1 MSIEWRPDSRQW
13 HLWND
18 QLSLI
23 LAIRESGE
31 LGQLY
36 LGPPLARDTDYR
48 HLARGEFA
56 GWDNRV
62 GDPIRLELPT
72 PDTGDYRQPALD
84 VTLGDGS
91 RATHMCYIA
100 HRISAGKPE
109 LPGLPSTYVEHPDE
123 AETLE
128 VDLRDERTGLVA
140 AVRLTVFRDHPAVA
154 RSVTVR
160 NDGSAPVTLGTV
172 MSASLD
178 LPDDGWQRITLH
190 GSWARERHV
199 TRAPLTPGRFVTES
213 LRGSSS
219 LHSSPLL
226 ALVRP
231 WTTEAQ
237 GEAIAA
243 SLVWSGDFLADVE
256 VDQYATTRL
265 RIGLHPDSFAWPL
278 APGASFTSPEAVVVH
293 STDGLGGMS
302 EAFHR
307 LYRTRLARGAWRDR
321 PRPVLINNWEGT
333 YFDFDE
339 ERLVAIATVAAELG
353 IELFVLDDGWFG
365 VRDSDDRSLGDW
377 VVDRRKLPNGLE
389 GVARR
394 VRDLGMSFGLWIE
407 PEMVNADSDLYRAHP
422 DWAIGVP
429 GLAHTESRQQ
439 LVLDMGRPEVLDH
452 ITTVLVDALSSAP
465 IDYVKWDMN
474 RTMTETYA
482 RDLPPE
488 RQGEM
493 RFRYILGVYE
503 LYRRLTERFP
513 HILFESCSSGGGRFD
528 AGMLAFAPQ
537 AWTSD
542 DTDAVE
548 RLAIQWGTSL
558 AFPVSSM
565 GAHVSAVPNHQTGR
579 ITPLDTRAAVAFFGA
594 FGYELDATRLTPSER
609 RQVAAQVAWFK
620 AHRETIQ
627 FGRFLRLRS
636 PFGGPGDASGDDT
649 AWMTV
654 SDDARHAVVGWYR
667 VLSRPVPGPGSLPL
681 RGLDPDLRY
690 RVSVWPEASD
700 TLVRRNALV
709 RGGDELMAVGLFLDD
724 DARESGTRGDFQARL
739 FSLESVDG

>member
-1 MSIEWRPDSRQW
+1 MTIEWRPDSRQW
-13 HLWND
+13 HLRND
-18 QLSLI
+18 RLSLV

-36 LGPPLARDTDYR
+36 LGPPLARETDYR
-48 HLARGEFA
+48 HLGRGAFP

-72 PDTGDYRQPALD
+72 PDTGDYRQPALR
-84 VTLGDGS
+84 VTFADGS

-100 HRISAGKPE
+100 HRIGPGKPD
-109 LPGLPSTYVEHPDE
+109 LPALPSTYVEDPAE
-123 AETLE
+123 ADTLE
-128 VDLRDERTGLVA
+128 IDLRDERTGLLA
-140 AVRLTVFRDHPAVA
+140 TVRLSVFRDLAAFA
-154 RSVTVR
+154 RSVSIR
-160 NDGSAPVTLGTV
+160 NDGAAPATLDTV

-178 LPDDGWQRITLH
+178 LPDATWERLSLH
-190 GSWARERHV
+190 GSWARERHL

-219 LHSSPLL
+219 LHSSPFL
-226 ALVRP
+226 ALARP
-231 WTTEAQ
+231 ATTERQ
-237 GEAIAA
+237 GEVIGV

-256 VDQYATTRL
+256 VDQYATARL
-265 RIGLHPDSFAWPL
+265 RMGIHPDSFAWPL
-278 APGASFTSPEAVVVH
+278 APGASFTSPEAVTVH
-293 STDGLGGMS
+293 SDAGLGGMS
-302 EAFHR
+302 DTFHR
-307 LYRTRLARGAWRDR
+307 LYRTHLARGIWRDR

-333 YFDFDE
+333 YYDFDE

-394 VRDLGMSFGLWIE
+394 IRDLGMSFGLWIE
-407 PEMVNADSDLYRAHP
+407 PEMVSPDSDLYRAHP
-422 DWAIGVP
+422 DWAIGAP

-439 LVLDMGRPEVLDH
+439 LVLDLGRPEVLDH
-452 ITTVLVDALSSAP
+452 LTAALTGILSSAP
-465 IDYVKWDMN
+465 IDYIKWDMN

-503 LYRRLTERFP
+503 LYRRLTDRFP
-513 HILFESCSSGGGRFD
+513 HILFESCASGGGRFD

-542 DTDAVE
+542 DTDAIE

-558 AFPVSSM
+558 VFPVSSM

-579 ITPLDTRAAVAFFGA
+579 VVPLDTRAAVAFFGA
-594 FGYELDATRLTPSER
+594 FGYELDATGLTADER
-609 RQVAAQVAWFK
+609 RQVADQVAWFK
-620 AHRETIQ
+620 AHRETLQ
-627 FGRFLRLRS
+627 FGRFRRLRS
-636 PFGGPGDASGDDT
+636 PFEGSGNET
-649 AWMTV
+649 AWMCL
-654 SDDARHAVVGWYR
+654 SDDARDVVVGWYR
-667 VLSRPVPGPGSLPL
+667 VLSRPVPGPTSLPL
-681 RGLDPDLRY
+681 WGLDPTLRY

-739 FSLESVDG
+739 FAIEAV

>member
-1 MSIEWRPDSRQW
+1 MSIDWDPAARQW
-13 HLWND
+13 HLRSD
-18 QLSLI
+18 HLSLI
-23 LAIRESGE
+23 LAVLESGD

-36 LGPPLARDTDYR
+36 LGPALAPGLGYG
-48 HLARGEFA
+48 HLARGPFA

-62 GDPIRLELPT
+62 GEPIRLELPT

-84 VTLGDGS
+84 VTFADGS
-91 RATHMCYIA
+91 RSTHMCYIG
-100 HRISAGKPE
+100 HRVLAGKPD
-109 LPGLPSTYVEHPDE
+109 LGPLPSTYVEDPAE
-123 AETLE
+123 ADTLE
-128 VDLRDERTGLVA
+128 VDLRDARTGLVA
-140 AVRLTVFRDHPAVA
+140 TVRLTIFRDHAALA
-154 RSVTVR
+154 RSVSVR
-160 NDGSAPVTLGTV
+160 NDGPEPMTLRTL

-178 LPDDGWQRITLH
+178 LHDSRWERISLH

-199 TRAPLTPGRFVTES
+199 ARAPLTPGRYVTES

-219 LHSSPLL
+219 LHSSPFL

-237 GEAIAA
+237 GEAIGV

-265 RIGLHPDSFAWPL
+265 RLGLHPDSFAWPL
-278 APGASFTSPEAVVVH
+278 APGASFSSPEAVVVH
-293 STDGLGGMS
+293 STAGLGGMS
-302 EAFHR
+302 DTFHR
-307 LYRTRLARGAWRDR
+307 LYRTRLARGEWRDR

-339 ERLVAIATVAAELG
+339 DRLVAIAQVAAELG

-389 GVARR
+389 GVATR
-394 VRDLGMSFGLWIE
+394 VRELGMSFGLWIE
-407 PEMVNADSDLYRAHP
+407 PEMVSPDSDLYRAHP

-429 GLAHTESRQQ
+429 GLAQTESRQQ
-439 LVLDMGRPEVLDH
+439 LVLDLGRPEVLDH
-452 ITTVLVDALSSAP
+452 ITGVLVDALSSAP

-474 RTMTETYA
+474 RTMTETFA

-493 RFRYILGVYE
+493 RFRYILGAYE
-503 LYRRLTERFP
+503 LYRRLIERFP

-558 AFPVSSM
+558 AFPTSSM
-565 GAHVSAVPNHQTGR
+565 GAHVAAVPNHQTGR
-579 ITPLDTRAAVAFFGA
+579 LTPIDTRAAVAFFGA

-609 RQVAAQVAWFK
+609 EHVADQVAWFK
-620 AHRETIQ
+620 AHRQTLQ
-627 FGRFLRLRS
+627 FGRFLRLLS
-636 PFGGPGDASGDDT
+636 PFEGSGSDT
-649 AWMTV
+649 AWMSV

-667 VLSRPVPGPGSLPL
+667 TLSRPVPGPWALPL
-681 RGLDPDLRY
+681 RGLDAALRY
-690 RVSVWPEASD
+690 RVRVWPATAD
-700 TLVRRNALV
+700 TLVRRNEWV

-724 DARESGTRGDFQARL
+724 DARESGVRGDFQARL
-739 FSLESVDG
+739 FELEAVEGA

>member
-1 MSIEWRPDSRQW
+1 MPIEWDAGARQW
-13 HLWND
+13 HLRND
-18 QLSLI
+18 HLSII
-23 LAIRESGE
+23 LAVRESGE

-36 LGPPLARDTDYR
+36 LGPPLAPGVDYR
-48 HLARGEFA
+48 HLARGAFA

-62 GDPIRLELPT
+62 GEPIRLELPT
-72 PDTGDYRQPALD
+72 PDTGDYRQPALE
-84 VTLGDGS
+84 VAFADGS
-91 RATHMCYIA
+91 RATHMCYIG
-100 HRISAGKPE
+100 HRIEPGKPA
-109 LPGLPSTYVEHPDE
+109 LPGLPSTYVEGPDE
-123 AETLE
+123 ADTLE
-128 VDLRDERTGLVA
+128 VDLRDERTGLA
-140 AVRLTVFRDHPAVA
+140 ARVRLTLFRDHAAIA
-154 RSVTVR
+154 RSVTLR
-160 NDGSAPVTLGTV
+160 NDGQEPMTIGTV

-178 LPDDGWQRITLH
+178 LPGATWERISLH
-190 GSWARERHV
+190 GSWSRERHV
-199 TRAPLTPGRFVTES
+199 TRAPLTPGRYATES

-219 LHSSPLL
+219 LHSSPFL

-237 GEAIAA
+237 GEAIGV

-265 RIGLHPDSFAWPL
+265 RMGLHPGSFAWPL
-278 APGASFTSPEAVVVH
+278 PPGASFTSPEAVTVH
-293 STDGLGGMS
+293 STAGLGGMS
-302 EAFHR
+302 ETFHR
-307 LYRTRLARGAWRDR
+307 LYRTRLARGEWRDR

-365 VRDSDDRSLGDW
+365 ARDSDDRSLGDW

-429 GLAHTESRQQ
+429 GLPHTESRQQ
-439 LVLDMGRPEVLDH
+439 LVLDLGRPEVLDH
-452 ITTVLVDALSSAP
+452 ITDALVAVLSSAP

-482 RDLPPE
+482 RDLPPD

-503 LYRRLTERFP
+503 LYRRLIERFP

-565 GAHVSAVPNHQTGR
+565 GAHASAVPNHQTGR
-579 ITPLDTRAAVAFFGA
+579 TTPIDTRAAVAFFGA
-594 FGYELDATRLTPSER
+594 FGYELDATRLTPEER
-609 RQVAAQVAWFK
+609 RHVADQVAWFK
-620 AHRETIQ
+620 AHRDTLQ
-627 FGRFLRLRS
+627 FGRFLRLLS
-636 PFGGPGDASGDDT
+636 PFEDGGDV
-649 AWMTV
+649 AWMSV

-667 VLSRPVPGPGSLPL
+667 VLSRPVPGPTAVPL
-681 RGLDPDLRY
+681 RGLDPALRY
-690 RVSVWPEASD
+690 RVSVWPDAAD

-739 FSLESVDG
+739 FELEADEG